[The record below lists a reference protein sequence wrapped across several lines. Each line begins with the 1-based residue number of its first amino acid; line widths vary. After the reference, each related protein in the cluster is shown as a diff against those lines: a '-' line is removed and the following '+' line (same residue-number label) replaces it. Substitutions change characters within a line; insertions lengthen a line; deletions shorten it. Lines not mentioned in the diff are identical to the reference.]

1 MLMAGSAV
9 QGLHLTLG
17 EVVAGRT
24 GEGLG
29 GVCGEGAAE
38 GLEVRALHLCQV
50 KLWGYARFSG
60 RNAATLVPVTAKDA
74 RKVSRGFLLAAG
86 RPLWQAAQFFGS
98 DELFTTS
105 GISGHWNIVVQA
117 ERLAFGSSS
126 QKHGKLAGVVI
137 SKPKV
142 GHFD

>member
-50 KLWGYARFSG
+50 KLWGYDRFSG

-74 RKVSRGFLLAAG
+74 RKVSRLSTGSREAAVASG
-86 RPLWQAAQFFGS
+86 TVFGS

-126 QKHGKLAGVVI
+126 QKHGKLAGFVI